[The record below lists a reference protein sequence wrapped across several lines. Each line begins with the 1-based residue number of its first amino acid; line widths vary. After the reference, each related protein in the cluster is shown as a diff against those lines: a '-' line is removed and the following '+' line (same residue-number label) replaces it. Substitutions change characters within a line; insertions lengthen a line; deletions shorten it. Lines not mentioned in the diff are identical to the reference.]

1 MRRRLDVRKLMLT
14 GGLAQLDWLAQSLA
28 DLAGVPV
35 LRPAEPEATLMGLAQ
50 LLSEGQCRV
59 RQGTRRFDP
68 RQNVLL
74 DHRHDRWVA
83 AMEAVPGVL
92 HEPRA

>member
-1 MRRRLDVRKLMLT
+1 
-14 GGLAQLDWLAQSLA
+14 
-28 DLAGVPV
+28 
-35 LRPAEPEATLMGLAQ
+35 
-50 LLSEGQCRV
+50 
-59 RQGTRRFDP
+59 
-68 RQNVLL
+68 LL